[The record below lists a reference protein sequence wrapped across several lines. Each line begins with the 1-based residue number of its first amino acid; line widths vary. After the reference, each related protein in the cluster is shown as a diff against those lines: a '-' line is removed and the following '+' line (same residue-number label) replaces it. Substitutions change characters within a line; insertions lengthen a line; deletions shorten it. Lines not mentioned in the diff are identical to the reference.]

1 MNDAFI
7 VHCCTHKVLYSH
19 VCVCV
24 GGVSHDHLLVVK
36 MGILFLDAVVKMCGL
51 LDAKT
56 SGCQH

>member
-19 VCVCV
+19 VCVC
-24 GGVSHDHLLVVK
+24 GGVSPHDHLLVVK
-36 MGILFLDAVVKMCGL
+36 MGIFFLDAVVKMCGL